1 MKKSWTRHEQVM
13 NLLWTSCIPYIWV
26 TSTSLGNIDHII
38 WMQDVY
44 FFWMYFS
51 VIVAVSDPPG
61 SLQWTFNFQELKRWS
76 SWRKLPWIYARF
88 SELVEHC
95 LFCFEIN
102 GGVCWLKSA
111 WEWFLLWSVC
121 SWKINI
127 SWYQIF
133 WICQVFPSG
142 LCRGGGRI
150 YLGKQLLLK
159 NIDHP

>member
-1 MKKSWTRHEQVM
+1 
-13 NLLWTSCIPYIWV
+13 
-26 TSTSLGNIDHII
+26 
-38 WMQDVY
+38 MQDVY

-133 WICQVFPSG
+133 WIREVFPSG
-142 LCRGGGRI
+142 LCRGVGRT
-150 YLGKQLLLK
+150 YPGKQLLLK
-159 NIDHP
+159 KTDHPLFDQILLRTYRQSVRSNSHELFLMLKNAQELIKCTN